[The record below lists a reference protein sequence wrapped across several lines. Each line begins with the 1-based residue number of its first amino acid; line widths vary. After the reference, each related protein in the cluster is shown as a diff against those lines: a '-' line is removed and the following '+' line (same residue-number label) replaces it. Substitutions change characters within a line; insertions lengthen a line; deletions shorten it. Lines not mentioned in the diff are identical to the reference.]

1 MRQFFRHTVLWLIA
15 LSILNTSIDIMDTDA
30 GSVASSSSTTDTEY
44 NEIES
49 ISELLLDETTD
60 QTLPDQ
66 KGNDEQGLLKK
77 SATFDFS
84 LPEKKIKIITS
95 PAAACRQC
103 LCKEANQP
111 DLPAGF
117 SNLFT
122 PPPDKA

>member
-1 MRQFFRHTVLWLIA
+1 MQQFFRHTVLWLIA
-15 LSILNTSIDIMDTDA
+15 LSILNTSIDIVDTDQK
-30 GSVASSSSTTDTEY
+30 SVASSTTDTEY

-49 ISELLLDETTD
+49 IAELLLDETTD

-77 SATFDFS
+77 SVAFDFS
-84 LPEKKIKIITS
+84 LPEKKIKIITGL
-95 PAAACRQC
+95 AAASRQY
-103 LCKEANQP
+103 LNGEPTQP

-117 SNLFT
+117 TALFT

>member
-15 LSILNTSIDIMDTDA
+15 LSILNTSIDIMDTGA
-30 GSVASSSSTTDTEY
+30 ASFASSSSATDTEY

-49 ISELLLDETTD
+49 IAELLLDETTD
-60 QTLPDQ
+60 RTLPDQ

-84 LPEKKIKIITS
+84 LPEKKIKIITG
-95 PAAACRQC
+95 PAAVNQQC
-103 LCKEANQP
+103 LNGEQNQP
-111 DLPAGF
+111 HLPAGF
-117 SNLFT
+117 TALFT

>member
-1 MRQFFRHTVLWLIA
+1 MRQFFRHTILWLIA
-15 LSILNTSIDIMDTDA
+15 LSILNTSIDIVDNDLKP
-30 GSVASSSSTTDTEY
+30 VPSSSTTDTEY

-49 ISELLLDETTD
+49 ITELLLDETTD

-84 LPEKKIKIITS
+84 LPEKKIKIITN
-95 PAAACRQC
+95 PAAASQ
-103 LCKEANQP
+103 LHLNGEQNQP
-111 DLPAGF
+111 NLPAGF
-117 SNLFT
+117 TTLFT